1 MGRHDDITEDQLREE
16 LVSFARL
23 ILLLDRKDA
32 LLDRS
37 ASILRLLGEMRQMVF
52 AWEVRV
58 TDRAG
63 PAQPRRPGAPEPPDD
78 DAVEDLSSRVV
89 REALEREQQLLREL
103 EMDDPESDPT
113 DVPPDD
119 DP

>member
-1 MGRHDDITEDQLREE
+1 MGRQEEMSEDQLREE

-37 ASILRLLGEMRQMVF
+37 ASVLRLLGDLRRMLF

-58 TDRAG
+58 TDRDSPTQA
-63 PAQPRRPGAPEPPDD
+63 RRPGALAPDEPS
-78 DAVEDLSSRVV
+78 ARIV
-89 REALEREQQLLREL
+89 REALEREEELRREL
-103 EMDDPESDPT
+103 EGDTMDDDLNGNGA
-113 DVPPDD
+113 
-119 DP
+119 

>member
-23 ILLLDRKDA
+23 ILLLDRKEA

-37 ASILRLLGEMRQMVF
+37 ASVLRLLGEMRRMVF

-58 TDRAG
+58 TDRES
-63 PAQPRRPGAPEPPDD
+63 PARLRRPGAPLPVDD
-78 DAVEDLSSRVV
+78 DPSSRVV
-89 REALEREQQLLREL
+89 REALEREQELLREL
-103 EMDDPESDPT
+103 GMDALDT
-113 DVPPDD
+113 DQNDGPADD
-119 DP
+119 DA

>member
-37 ASILRLLGEMRQMVF
+37 ASLLRLLGEIRRMVF

-58 TDRAG
+58 TDRES
-63 PAQPRRPGAPEPPDD
+63 PTRPRRPGSVPPRVEEDD
-78 DAVEDLSSRVV
+78 PSMRVV
-89 REALEREQQLLREL
+89 REALERERELLREL
-103 EMDDPESDPT
+103 GTDALDHDMDGPF
-113 DVPPDD
+113 DD
-119 DP
+119 DS

>member
-1 MGRHDDITEDQLREE
+1 MPTPDDISDDQLRDE

-37 ASILRLLGEMRQMVF
+37 ASVLRLLGDLRRMVF

-58 TDRAG
+58 TNREG
-63 PAQPRRPGAPEPPDD
+63 PPLPRRPGAIRPAPD
-78 DAVEDLSSRVV
+78 ASSERVV
-89 REALEREQQLLREL
+89 REALDRERELLDEL
-103 EMDDPESDPT
+103 RGETFDEDSS
-113 DVPPDD
+113 
-119 DP
+119 

>member
-52 AWEVRV
+52 AWEVRA
-58 TDRAG
+58 TDREA
-63 PAQPRRPGAPEPPDD
+63 PSRPRRPGAGDPPPD
-78 DAVEDLSSRVV
+78 DLSSRIV
-89 REALEREQQLLREL
+89 REALEREREL
-103 EMDDPESDPT
+103 QRELGMDDPQDEPR
-113 DVPPDD
+113 DD
-119 DP
+119 DDL

>member
-1 MGRHDDITEDQLREE
+1 MGRHEEMSEDRLREE

-37 ASILRLLGEMRQMVF
+37 ASVLRLLGDLRRMVF

-58 TDRAG
+58 TDRDG
-63 PAQPRRPGAPEPPDD
+63 PTQSRRPGPLPPDEPS
-78 DAVEDLSSRVV
+78 ARIV
-89 REALEREQQLLREL
+89 REALEREEELRREL
-103 EMDDPESDPT
+103 EGDTMDEDLHGDGT
-113 DVPPDD
+113 
-119 DP
+119 

>member
-1 MGRHDDITEDQLREE
+1 MGRHEEMSEDRLREE

-37 ASILRLLGEMRQMVF
+37 ASVLRLLGDLRRMVF

-63 PAQPRRPGAPEPPDD
+63 PARIRRPGPLEPDEPS
-78 DAVEDLSSRVV
+78 ARIV
-89 REALEREQQLLREL
+89 REALEREEELRREL
-103 EMDDPESDPT
+103 EGDPMNDDPNGDGA
-113 DVPPDD
+113 
-119 DP
+119 

>member
-1 MGRHDDITEDQLREE
+1 MGRHDDITEDRLRDE

-58 TDRAG
+58 TDREA
-63 PAQPRRPGAPEPPDD
+63 PPQPRRPAADPLPADADPPVD
-78 DAVEDLSSRVV
+78 DLSSRIV
-89 REALEREQQLLREL
+89 REAIARERELLEEL
-103 EMDDPESDPT
+103 GWDD
-113 DVPPDD
+113 PDD
-119 DP
+119 DT

>member
-37 ASILRLLGEMRQMVF
+37 ASVLRLLGEMRRMVF

-58 TDRAG
+58 TDRES
-63 PAQPRRPGAPEPPDD
+63 PTRPRRPGATPAPAKEDD
-78 DAVEDLSSRVV
+78 PSMRVV
-89 REALEREQQLLREL
+89 REALERERELLREL
-103 EMDDPESDPT
+103 GTDAHDHDMDGSF
-113 DVPPDD
+113 DD
-119 DP
+119 DS